1 MLFITHLIMFKK
13 ARIKLTLW
21 YLLIIMAISLSFS
34 ALIYG
39 AVNSEFQRRLS
50 AIEYRL
56 DLRGHGMTPPT
67 GQERFFI
74 EDLNEARIR
83 VFFILLYTN
92 GFIFGF
98 SAIAGY
104 FLAGKTLRPI
114 EWTMNEQKQFIADAS
129 HELKTPLTS
138 LQTSIE
144 VTLRNKKLTLREAK
158 SALKDNLDDI
168 ARLTNLTK
176 GLLTLTSYQQN
187 EDNVHFTTVDVG
199 EVVNNVKDKLNPIAK
214 NKRIKIEVEETHA
227 VMKADRD
234 SLEKLFTILVDN
246 AIKYSEKDGRIN
258 ITLTT
263 KGKHIVIKVKD
274 NGIGIAKEEIPEIF
288 NRFYQTDP
296 ARSGHDGFGLGLAIA
311 KQIVDLHKGKISV
324 ISKIGKGSTFT
335 VTLPI
340 G

>member
-1 MLFITHLIMFKK
+1 MFKK

-21 YLLIIMAISLSFS
+21 YLVIIMAISLSFS

-39 AVNSEFQRRLS
+39 AVNSEFQRRLN

-56 DLRGHGMTPPT
+56 DLRGHGMLPPT

-92 GFIFGF
+92 GLIFAF

-104 FLAGKTLRPI
+104 FLAGKTLKPI
-114 EWTMNEQKQFIADAS
+114 ERTVNEQKRFIADAS

-158 SALKDNLDDI
+158 SALKDNLTDI

-187 EDNVHFTTVDVG
+187 GDNVRFETV
-199 EVVNNVKDKLNPIAK
+199 EVSKVIKDVKDKFNAIARDK
-214 NKRIKIEVEETHA
+214 KVKLRVDVVKA
-227 VMKADRD
+227 KMKADKD
-234 SLEKLFTILVDN
+234 SLEKLFTILFDN
-246 AIKYSEKDGRIN
+246 AIKYTDKGGKVSIN
-258 ITLTT
+258 LTT
-263 KGKHIVIKVKD
+263 KGKNVTVKVKD
-274 NGIGIAKEEIPEIF
+274 NGIGIAKEEIPKIF

-296 ARSGHDGFGLGLAIA
+296 ARAGHDGFGLGLAIA
-311 KQIVDLHKGKISV
+311 KHIVNLHKGKISV
-324 ISKIGKGSTFT
+324 SSKVGKGSIFI
-335 VTLPI
+335 VKLPTY
-340 G
+340 